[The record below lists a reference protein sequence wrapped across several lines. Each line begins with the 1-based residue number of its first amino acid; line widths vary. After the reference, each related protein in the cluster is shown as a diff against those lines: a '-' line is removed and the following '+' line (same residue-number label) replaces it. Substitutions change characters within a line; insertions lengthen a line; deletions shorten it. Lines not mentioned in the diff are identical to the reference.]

1 MKTLEDMGSPPG
13 FDGEPDYNAETDE
26 EEGKLYESL
35 MLATA
40 SGFDE
45 AVAALTA
52 FLRRHVGAELETT
65 SEDVAGV
72 RSWVGRCQTA
82 DQSVDAQLTDFGD
95 YRGGY
100 LRLISNLDGSRS

>member
-26 EEGKLYESL
+26 EERKLYESL

-52 FLRRHVGAELETT
+52 FLQRHIGAELETT
-65 SEDVAGV
+65 TEDVAGV

-82 DQSVDAQLTDFGD
+82 SQSVDAQLTDFGD

-100 LRLISNLDGSRS
+100 LRLVSDLEGTQS

>member
-1 MKTLEDMGSPPG
+1 MKTLEDMGSPSG

-35 MLATA
+35 MLVTS
-40 SGFDE
+40 SGLDE

-52 FLRRHVGAELETT
+52 FLERHLGATVETT

-72 RSWVGRCQTA
+72 RSWMGRCTNAGQLA
-82 DQSVDAQLTDFGD
+82 DAQLTDFGD

-100 LRLISNLDGSRS
+100 LRLVSDLDGLQS